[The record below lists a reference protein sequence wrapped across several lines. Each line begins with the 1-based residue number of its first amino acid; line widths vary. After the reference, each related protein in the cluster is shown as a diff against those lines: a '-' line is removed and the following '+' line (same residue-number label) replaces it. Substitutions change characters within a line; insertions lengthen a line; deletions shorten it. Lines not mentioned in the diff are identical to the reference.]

1 MSDGKGHSAA
11 MWEPKPDPKPESRG
25 KGEAEK
31 CLRRI
36 SKLKKYALY
45 PTEQAEASAVTQRRV
60 APSTV

>member
-45 PTEQAEASAVTQRRV
+45 PTEQAEA
-60 APSTV
+60 